1 MLIKWC
7 SAGNNT
13 ELKLTWTSSVLNT
26 WTRQRISTVIT
37 VHPETINNQS
47 SNQSCTTCWELESLH
62 HSCLVPHMVNCLS
75 WNELF
80 LQNVTIFMW
89 ELYNLLS
96 NSHKCVFWGH
106 SDLWPLS
113 SNQLIFVAV
122 DMKTFPRGVSG
133 TDDTFILTEVTIWF
147 LISENF
153 SFLHHNFHFNWK
165 KVSGKSWWCDVC
177 STSSSD
183 SF

>member
-1 MLIKWC
+1 MLRTRVTA
-7 SAGNNT
+7 SQLFGST
-13 ELKLTWTSSVLNT
+13 HGQLSELN
-26 WTRQRISTVIT
+26 
-37 VHPETINNQS
+37 
-47 SNQSCTTCWELESLH
+47 
-62 HSCLVPHMVNCLS
+62 
-75 WNELF
+75 NELF

-89 ELYNLLS
+89 ESHNLLS

-153 SFLHHNFHFNWK
+153 SFLHHNFHFNWNQ
-165 KVSGKSWWCDVC
+165 VSPDDVTFVPPHHLTAFSHSLLYKWRFSNRKHLKS
-177 STSSSD
+177 
-183 SF
+183 

>member
-1 MLIKWC
+1 MNTSEDQHSYNSSSW
-7 SAGNNT
+7 GNMN
-13 ELKLTWTSSVLNT
+13 
-26 WTRQRISTVIT
+26 
-37 VHPETINNQS
+37 ETINNQS
-47 SNQSCTTCWELESLH
+47 SNQSCTTWWELESLH

-133 TDDTFILTEVTIWF
+133 TDDTFILTEVTVWF

-165 KVSGKSWWCDVC
+165 KVSGKSWRCDVC
-177 STSSSD
+177 STTSSD